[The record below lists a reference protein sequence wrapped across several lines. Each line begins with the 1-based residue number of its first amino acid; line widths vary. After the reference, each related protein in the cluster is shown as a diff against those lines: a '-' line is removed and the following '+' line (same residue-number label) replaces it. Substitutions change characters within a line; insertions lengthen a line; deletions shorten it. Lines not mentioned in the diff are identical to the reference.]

1 MSYHGQNN
9 LMRGFK
15 SFKSK
20 TYFAFGSIA
29 VLSIVL
35 LLTLFRLFSVLDG
48 LDSYVLKVTAL
59 KNQIHNVKDN
69 ENKMFLFDTKSVD
82 FIKSGNSQYVTS
94 IDSLQ
99 NNMINEIGDLLD
111 HNLTEEYDLN
121 EDFTTIS
128 EAFQQYYSLLEEAK
142 SKIQKRGVDNL
153 GVSGQLNSQLEG
165 LKVKALLSEYEVL
178 TNEIINSIYNFYLV
192 ESEENA
198 IAIEEKIKEHLSNSG
213 AEFSLEKPFKDLLE
227 KFTQYASLSREIG
240 MRGDQGIRAELIAN
254 SEKLLNECV
263 ALESVVKSNTEN
275 EKSLLYIGFAVL
287 ASLQVLIAI
296 YFGIKM
302 STLVVA
308 RLNKIRSNIGELSA
322 GVFPSRIEVSV
333 QDELGEISSSVNELT
348 DRIEYAANYAREIG
362 KGNLSEDYNP
372 DYSED
377 AIAQAI
383 MEMREKLKANAEID
397 HLRTWRTEGMAK
409 FAGILQE
416 NKDNSEALCYEVVCN
431 LVKYVGANQGVI
443 YTVEDKDDIQ
453 VLKAQSGYAYDRE
466 KFLEIEIERGDG
478 LIGETWKEGET
489 VVLTEIPED
498 YFEITSGL
506 GTASPTC
513 IVILPLIYNEEI
525 FGVIEM
531 ASFKVLNESEIE
543 FLEELGQSVA
553 GTLSGTKVNQRTK
566 ALLKDSQK
574 MQDEMKEQEEMMRQ
588 NMEEMQATQDT
599 FEERERV
606 LTDEINKL
614 KNLLGS

>member
-1 MSYHGQNN
+1 
-9 LMRGFK
+9 MRGFK

-35 LLTLFRLFSVLDG
+35 LLTLFRLFTVLDG

-69 ENKMFLFDTKSVD
+69 ENKMFLFDTKSID
-82 FIKSGNSQYVTS
+82 FIKSGNSQYVAR

-111 HNLTEEYDLN
+111 HDLTEEYDLN

-142 SKIQKRGVDNL
+142 SKIQKRGVENL
-153 GVSGQLNSQLEG
+153 GVSGQLNSQLEA

-198 IAIEEKIKEHLSNSG
+198 VIIEEKIKDHLSNSG
-213 AEFSLEKPFKDLLE
+213 DEFALGKPFKDLLE

-322 GVFPSRIEVSV
+322 GVFPARIEVSV

-362 KGNLSEDYNP
+362 KGNLAEDYNP

-416 NKDNSEALCYEVVCN
+416 NKDNSETLCYEVICN

-466 KFLEIEIERGDG
+466 KFLEIEIEKGDG

-543 FLEELGQSVA
+543 FLEELGQTVA

-574 MQDEMKEQEEMMRQ
+574 MQDEMREQEEMMRQ